1 MTDFTEDLRDDPD
14 NDAVA
19 TPTGSR
25 LVAQRRNV
33 VRDIRVDWAP
43 QREFT
48 VALDEILYS
57 AIGRPGGPQ
66 AGVRLLSP
74 SYSGKSTVAR
84 SYVQEVL
91 ERGEHPPGT
100 LPVAYAKLD
109 PEGTLGSL
117 ATDILKALGAKRP
130 ESQTHVKR
138 WERARR
144 IMREKQVRLFLFD
157 EFQRAGRSPTISSVI
172 AGKLLDVMDDQ
183 EGSCAC
189 AFIGKAAAKKSIFR
203 HASDLG
209 NRLDAPVHMQPLIW
223 ASEADREA
231 FTLFAD
237 AFDEALVAGGATAVK
252 SGLGDP
258 AVAEPLL
265 EASNGLIGQFSRIIE
280 TAVMN
285 ITRAGHDGITPGDLA
300 TAVDEWSIGN
310 ERIDYNPFDRATGHS
325 GKAAGGGATRKVPGD
340 ADIGD
345 GGGGLDDGDLDDDR
359 EDAGA

>member
-14 NDAVA
+14 NDAA
-19 TPTGSR
+19 APPTGSR

-48 VALDEILYS
+48 VALDELLYS

-66 AGVRLLSP
+66 AGVRLLAP
-74 SYSGKSTVAR
+74 SYAGKSTVAR
-84 SYVQEVL
+84 KYVQEVL

-100 LPVAYAKLD
+100 IPVAYAKLD

-130 ESQTHVKR
+130 ETQTHVKR

-157 EFQRAGRSPTISSVI
+157 EFKRAGRSPTISSVI
-172 AGKLLDVMDDQ
+172 AGKLLDVIDDE

-189 AFIGKAAAKKSIFR
+189 AFIGKAAAKSIFK
-203 HASDLG
+203 ATTDLG

-223 ASEADREA
+223 ASKADREA

-252 SGLGDP
+252 SGLADP
-258 AVAEPLL
+258 AVAEPLM

-285 ITRAGHDGITPGDLA
+285 ITRAGHPGITPGDLA

-310 ERIDYNPFDRATGHS
+310 ERIGYNPFDRLAGHS
-325 GKAAGGGATRKVPGD
+325 GTATGGDDAREVTGD

-345 GGGGLDDGDLDDDR
+345 GGGLDDCDHDDDG
-359 EDAGA
+359 EEAGD